1 MNAEVSVRT
10 KFSAHQVGQRTD
22 AHLQASAIGN
32 HLRYDKSNLAVF
44 RARRRRWQLQ
54 KWYMVLNY
62 RVYFCHMEQRTSENS
77 WHVFIN
83 LNNETLCAPRY
94 GTRIIIPSAECEIA
108 MFVHRR
114 HRNQECIH
122 IDFLG

>member
-1 MNAEVSVRT
+1 MPRSLCAAS
-10 KFSAHQVGQRTD
+10 SAHTRLGSEPTPICR
-22 AHLQASAIGN
+22 QAPSETISATI
-32 HLRYDKSNLAVF
+32 RAIF
-44 RARRRRWQLQ
+44 RARSRRWQLQ
-54 KWYMVLNY
+54 KWYMVLND
-62 RVYFCHMEQRTSENS
+62 RVYFCDMEQRTSENS